1 MMTTYLMVTDDI
13 MTMEMNMTM
22 FVMVITTGLLQWL
35 QLLKDNYIPDS
46 KTIKSMVQIIPKDSI
61 SMTYD
66 SDDEEIMLTRHI
78 PKDNG
83 YE

>member
-1 MMTTYLMVTDDI
+1 
-13 MTMEMNMTM
+13 
-22 FVMVITTGLLQWL
+22 
-35 QLLKDNYIPDS
+35 
-46 KTIKSMVQIIPKDSI
+46 MVQIIPKDSI